1 MDKENIL
8 KKLSENIQNIE
19 EIDNQIAM
27 VGLAIY
33 QKNIEKIKSQKIQ
46 EIRNFFN
53 ENAKRYNQKSENF
66 SDKID
71 NCVKEYS
78 ERIDCLIESYD
89 NMYLNVFKIMQNA
102 LDMQKISI
110 ANIVTLLNAG
120 DSEEIKEK
128 VKNSILAYAEQ
139 KLNYSIVVQECA
151 ARSEWCIE
159 NVKKDIE
166 EVFIVKEEKSEK
178 FWNPEKD
185 IATEAVIVKEETK
198 QLQMYNKNIINKI
211 TEKISNI
218 FLGKSKYKKFLEN
231 YENEFLKKIDEKN
244 KIKIIDTINTMK
256 GVINQMAV
264 LNRDISVRFEECKK
278 YGASYQK

>member
-166 EVFIVKEEKSEK
+166 EVFIVKEE
-178 FWNPEKD
+178 
-185 IATEAVIVKEETK
+185 TK

-231 YENEFLKKIDEKN
+231 YENEFLNKIDEKN

-256 GVINQMAV
+256 GVINQMAI